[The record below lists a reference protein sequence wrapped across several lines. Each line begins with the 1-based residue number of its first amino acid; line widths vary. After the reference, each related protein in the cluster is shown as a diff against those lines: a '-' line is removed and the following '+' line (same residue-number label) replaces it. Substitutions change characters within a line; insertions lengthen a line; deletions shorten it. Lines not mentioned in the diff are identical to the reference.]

1 MILSE
6 NKMES
11 VFSDILTRALAQYK
25 TMTELQRE
33 VVDEWLKASAGIKN
47 LENLEKTAVAKLKQ
61 ICVINEKIIL
71 VLEIK
76 KEMKEG
82 KKLKISLGY
91 HAQDLERVREKYLE
105 GLEKILTE
113 LKKERENWCRIREK
127 IKHISRKILLKG
139 LETLAEDLEDGVEL
153 SEQQERDHV
162 KAMADKTM
170 EEQREIGRVTIRMI
184 GEIDALILELEDTK
198 KAL

>member
-1 MILSE
+1 
-6 NKMES
+6 MES
-11 VFSDILTRALAQYK
+11 VFSDILTRALAQDK

-33 VVDEWLKASAGIKN
+33 VVNEWLKASAGIKN

-82 KKLKISLGY
+82 KQLKISLGY
-91 HAQDLERVREKYLE
+91 HAQDLERVRKRYLQ

-127 IKHISRKILLKG
+127 IKHISRKILLEG

-170 EEQREIGRVTIRMI
+170 EEQRETGRVTMRMI

-198 KAL
+198 KAS

>member
-105 GLEKILTE
+105 GLERILTE